1 MIYII
6 QFVAWFIIVFL
17 IAKYYE
23 DFFDKHTF
31 LIVFGIGII
40 LYLILTLIQ
49 NIITQI

>member
-6 QFVAWFIIVFL
+6 QFVTWFIIVFL

-23 DFFDKHTF
+23 DFFDKYMF
-31 LIVFGIGII
+31 IVVFGTGIVIYFI
-40 LYLILTLIQ
+40 LILIQ